1 MGSSLLLSTITNY
14 FKKVDDNDLRNDRK
28 WSSRREFLNK
38 ILFESTSP
46 LGRGS
51 DIALFILIVAS
62 VVAVML
68 ESIDQIRAD
77 HKILLITLEWV
88 FTVVFTVEYVLRLY
102 CSHHPGKYAR
112 SFFGVVDLVAVIP
125 TYLSLFLP
133 GAQALIVIRI
143 LRLLRVFRV
152 LKLVQYSRAGTHL
165 LYLLQESWQRVWVF
179 VLALSLLVTTLG
191 SMIYLIEGPENGF
204 TSIPLSMYWA
214 VVTLT
219 TVGYGDISPQTS
231 LGKFVAA
238 MVMVIGYAII
248 VMSISLSSDR
258 SFKRSTP
265 CVRCRETRKEKG
277 AAFCKHCGHKF
288 HQH

>member
-1 MGSSLLLSTITNY
+1 MYEESNNNPPSWGA
-14 FKKVDDNDLRNDRK
+14 
-28 WSSRREFLNK
+28 RRGFLNR
-38 ILFESTSP
+38 ILFESTTP

-51 DIALFILIVAS
+51 DIVLFLLIVAS

-68 ESIDQIRAD
+68 ESIDRIRMQ
-77 HKILLITLEWV
+77 HQTLLIALEWG
-88 FTVVFTVEYVLRLY
+88 FTVIFTVEYILRLY
-102 CSHHPGKYAR
+102 CSRDHAGYAR

-125 TYLSLFLP
+125 TYLSLVIP

-152 LKLVQYSRAGTHL
+152 LKLVQYSRAGIHL
-165 LYLLQESWQRVWVF
+165 LYLLRESWQRIWVF
-179 VLALSLLVTTLG
+179 VLALSLLVTMLG

-204 TSIPLSMYWA
+204 ESIPLSMYWA

-219 TVGYGDISPQTS
+219 TVGYGDISPQTPI
-231 LGKFVAA
+231 GKFMAA

-258 SFKRSTP
+258 NFKRSTP
-265 CVRCRETRKEKG
+265 CIRCRETRLEKG

>member
-1 MGSSLLLSTITNY
+1 METEPNENISIWN
-14 FKKVDDNDLRNDRK
+14 
-28 WSSRREFLNK
+28 SRREFLNR
-38 ILFESTSP
+38 ILFESATP

-51 DIALFILIVAS
+51 DIVLFVLIVAS
-62 VVAVML
+62 VIAVML
-68 ESIDQIRAD
+68 ESIDSIRIE
-77 HKILLITLEWV
+77 HQSLLIGLEWG

-102 CSHHPGKYAR
+102 CSRDPSGYAR
-112 SFFGVVDLVAVIP
+112 SFFGMVDLIAVVP
-125 TYLSLFLP
+125 TYLSVLLP

-152 LKLVQYSRAGTHL
+152 LKLVQYSRAGIYL
-165 LYLLQESWQRVWVF
+165 LYLLQESWQRIWVF

-219 TVGYGDISPQTS
+219 TVGYGDISPQTP
-231 LGKFVAA
+231 LGKFMAA
-238 MVMVIGYAII
+238 IVMVIGYAII
-248 VMSISLSSDR
+248 VMSISLAHR
-258 SFKRSTP
+258 GFKRTTP
-265 CVRCRETRKEKG
+265 CVRCRETRLEKG
-277 AAFCKHCGHKF
+277 AAFCKHCGHQF